1 MNSSPF
7 CNLPHHPSRANRLRN
22 HVHISL
28 QIVPSSRRWGRE
40 MAVMEPAQEPV
51 TFEDIAIYFT
61 QGQGALLDPAQ
72 RALYRDVMQEN
83 YEMVTSLGFPIP
95 KPELMV
101 RLEQGKEPWVSD
113 LQACEEKEIP
123 RGTHTGDERVRM
135 KRRIMVQKFLVK
147 WNHRRPFWEVLHG
160 IFPTAWNRENPGK
173 IVTGPRGCWE
183 TTQRLLENHPGKKV
197 DESINWKR

>member
-1 MNSSPF
+1 MGKGNGCDGASSAGRQTGPDDVAGG
-7 CNLPHHPSRANRLRN
+7 PATGPSG
-22 HVHISL
+22 VH
-28 QIVPSSRRWGRE
+28 QGAVSSRCYRGR
-40 MAVMEPAQEPV
+40 EPV

-197 DESINWKR
+197 DESINWK